1 MDDRAALRQPAPSD
15 RRGWTW
21 VGVVLVTLVACFTG
35 LYNLGELWPVPK
47 YDAAMNGLDALR
59 IVQRGVT
66 PLFFP
71 ANGGR
76 EPLFIYLQALSLG
89 TLGVS
94 TFALRLPGALA
105 GALAV
110 PALFG
115 LGRCLLAPSQH
126 RGLAPSQHRGV
137 AWVPLWAALGLALSS
152 WHVSQTRLG
161 LRAALLPLMS
171 IGVYW
176 LFISGWRRDRLARL
190 AAAGG
195 LLGLAAYTYTAARFL
210 PLVLLL
216 VALPELVLRPK
227 GGIPRR
233 RRWLGLAALGLA
245 ALLVFAPLG
254 WYYLGHP
261 VMFADRAGSV
271 MVWNVWK
278 PGTGTSLAEE
288 LALNV
293 RRVLGMF
300 AGFPLPLSLGLGA
313 GLAVALARSR
323 QIEYRLLVIWWAVM
337 LLPTILTIEA
347 PHLLRSLGAAPP
359 TYLSIGLGLA
369 TGAAW
374 LTRHL
379 SRKRFFCHPER
390 SEGSRSAVRRCF
402 AALSMTFSGHG
413 ITLAGLLLVA
423 LSSCPLWGYFHPDG
437 ADPLARIEALNG
449 ALGGAA
455 PQTAVYLPMSTYT
468 HPSLRFLLEARY
480 ERQADWSLAGPAAP
494 FELVEPPKDPDLHA
508 LVRLSPDG
516 RITVLPSLRTDW
528 VAVRQAAAGE
538 GRPVVDRTG
547 TLAARLTELP
557 ASADP
562 AEYLARPDHGAS
574 ASVAGL
580 ATLTGYSLDRI
591 GYGPTFPHLKPGG
604 PLWIN
609 TFWQASGQAQE
620 DYDLT
625 VYLID
630 DAGRRWG
637 QADGPPLEGVYPTS
651 MWRPGE
657 RLADGRLLW
666 VDPNAPAGRYW
677 LALAFYDYST
687 GARLPV
693 SGGAAPDTIRLG
705 PLKVPGEP
713 PAARPA
719 GSQAQPARFG
729 GVAELSGYRL
739 AQEPA
744 RLRLELFWQA
754 EAPDGADY
762 TVFVHLLDGGGRLAL
777 GQDRQPADGG
787 YPTGMWEPGEVIAD
801 AHTLDLGQ
809 LPAGEYRLEVG
820 MYSSAGGQRLPVVQD
835 GAPAADSLLLPG
847 AIQVP

>member
-1 MDDRAALRQPAPSD
+1 
-15 RRGWTW
+15 
-21 VGVVLVTLVACFTG
+21 VGVVLVTLVAFFTG
-35 LYNLGELWPVPK
+35 LYRLGELWPVPK
-47 YDAAMNGLDALR
+47 YDSAMNGLDALC
-59 IVQRGVT
+59 IIQRGVT

-89 TLGVS
+89 TLGIS

-115 LGRCLLAPSQH
+115 MGHCLLANTG
-126 RGLAPSQHRGV
+126 RRLLAW
-137 AWVPLWAALGLALSS
+137 APLWASLGLALST

-176 LFISGWRRDRLARL
+176 LFMIGWRRARLAYL

-195 LLGLAAYTYTAARFL
+195 LLGLTAYTYTAARFL
-210 PLVLLL
+210 PLVLVLA
-216 VALPELVLRPK
+216 VLPELVLRPK
-227 GGIPRR
+227 DGIPRR
-233 RRWLGLAALGLA
+233 QRWLGLAALGLA

-261 VMFADRAGSV
+261 LMFADRAGSV

-278 PGTGTSLAEE
+278 PEAGSSLAEE

-293 RRVLGMF
+293 WRVLGMF

-313 GLAVALARSR
+313 GLVVALAHCR
-323 QIEYRLLVIWWAVM
+323 QIEYRLPVIWWAVM

-359 TYLSIGLGLA
+359 TYLLIGLGLA
-369 TGAAW
+369 AGMAW
-374 LTRHL
+374 LTR
-379 SRKRFFCHPER
+379 
-390 SEGSRSAVRRCF
+390 RRQI
-402 AALSMTFSGHG
+402 STMGV
-413 ITLAGLLLVA
+413 TLAGILLVG
-423 LSSCPLWGYFHPDG
+423 LGSYPLWSYFHPDS
-437 ADPLARIEALNG
+437 ADPLAKIEALNG

-455 PQTAVYLPMSTYT
+455 PQGTVYLPMSTYT

-480 ERQADWSLAGPAAP
+480 QRQADWSLAGPAAA
-494 FELVEPPKDPDLHA
+494 FELVEPTQAPDLHA

-516 RITVLPSLRTDW
+516 RITLLPPLRADW
-528 VAVRQAAAGE
+528 LAVRQAAAGNS
-538 GRPVVDRTG
+538 RLIVDRYG
-547 TLAARLTELP
+547 TPVARLTDLP

-562 AEYLARPDHGAS
+562 AQYLAQPDHSAS
-574 ASVAGL
+574 ASVTGLAGL
-580 ATLTGYSLDRI
+580 TDYSLDRI
-591 GYGPTFPHLKPGG
+591 GHGSVFPHLKPGG

-609 TFWQASGQAQE
+609 TFWQASGLVQE
-620 DYDLT
+620 DYELT
-625 VYLID
+625 VYLVD

-677 LALAFYDYST
+677 LALAFYDYSS

-693 SGGAAPDTIRLG
+693 TGGAAPDTIRLG
-705 PLKVPGEP
+705 PLKVPGQP
-713 PAARPA
+713 PTLRPA
-719 GSQAQPARFG
+719 EFQAQPARFAR
-729 GVAELSGYRL
+729 VAQLSGYRV
-739 AQEPA
+739 AKQPA
-744 RLRLELFWQA
+744 GLRLELFWQA
-754 EAPDGADY
+754 EMPDGNDY
-762 TVFVHLLDGGGRLAL
+762 TVFVHLLDAGGRLAL
-777 GQDRQPADGG
+777 GQDSQPMDGS
-787 YPTGMWEPGEVIAD
+787 YPTGIWEPGEVIAD
-801 AHTLDLGQ
+801 AHHLDLGQ

-820 MYSSAGGQRLPVVQD
+820 MYGSAGGKRLPVMLAGGTPD
-835 GAPAADSLLLPG
+835 AANRLLLPTS
-847 AIQVP
+847 IQVP